1 MTEKNKIKQNQ
12 VTQSATVNVVQEEG
26 FAGISRLYGEKAFAL
41 IKDMHVCVIGIGGV
55 GSWVVE
61 ALARSAV
68 GNITL
73 IDYDTIALS
82 NINRQIHTL
91 SSTLDKKKCV
101 AMQERVQ
108 QINPDC
114 KVTIIDDFITLDN
127 MADLLGHGYDYVV
140 DAIDSIK
147 FKAGLIYHCKRNKIP
162 VITTGGA
169 GGLTDPAAIQVVDL
183 SKTYNDA
190 LAAKVRSTLREQYNF
205 TKNSKRS
212 FRVDCV
218 FSSQQQLYPKEDGT
232 VSHEKPGI
240 HGVSLDCR
248 FGYGAASFVTGTFG
262 FIAVAHLIKKFLKK
276 QLNGPAEH
284 MT

>member
-1 MTEKNKIKQNQ
+1 MNNSTEIK
-12 VTQSATVNVVQEEG
+12 TEDA
-26 FAGISRLYGEKAFAL
+26 FAGIARLYGKEAYAH
-41 IKDMHVCVIGIGGV
+41 IRAMHVCVVGIGGV

-68 GNITL
+68 GKITL
-73 IDYDTIALS
+73 IDYDTIAES

-91 SSTLDKKKCV
+91 ESTIEQKKCN
-101 AMQERVQ
+101 AMQQRVKE
-108 QINPDC
+108 INPAC
-114 KVTIIDDFITLDN
+114 EVTVIDDFITLDN
-127 MADLLGHGYDYVV
+127 MQEYISAEYDYVV

-169 GGLTDPAAIQVVDL
+169 GGLTDPSVIKVVDL
-183 SKTYNDA
+183 TKTYNDA
-190 LAAKVRSTLREQYNF
+190 LAAKVRSTLRDQYNF
-205 TKNSKRS
+205 TKNPKRR
-212 FRVDCV
+212 FAVDCV
-218 FSSQQQLYPKEDGT
+218 FSSQQQLYPKDDGT

-262 FIAVAHLIKKFLKK
+262 FVAVAHIIKKFDIV
-276 QLNGPAEH
+276 
-284 MT
+284 

>member
-1 MTEKNKIKQNQ
+1 MTDNNQ
-12 VTQSATVNVVQEEG
+12 TTNNDDA
-26 FAGISRLYGEKAFAL
+26 FAGIARLYGTKAYAL
-41 IKDMHVCVIGIGGV
+41 IRNMHVCVVGIGGV

-68 GNITL
+68 GKITL
-73 IDYDTIALS
+73 IDFDTIAYS

-91 SSTLDKKKCV
+91 SSTIDKKKCN
-101 AMQERVQ
+101 AMQERVK

-114 KVTIIDDFITLDN
+114 EISIIDDFITLDN
-127 MADLLGHGYDYVV
+127 MVDLLSRDYDYVV

-147 FKAGLIYHCKRNKIP
+147 FKAGLIYYCKRNKIP

-169 GGLTDPAAIQVVDL
+169 GGLTDPSVVKVVDL

-190 LAAKVRSTLREQYNF
+190 LAAKVRSTLRDQYNF
-205 TKNSKRS
+205 TRNSKRS

-240 HGVSLDCR
+240 HGVSLDCS

-262 FIAVAHLIKKFLKK
+262 FIAASHIIKKFLSKNLAHDK
-276 QLNGPAEH
+276 
-284 MT
+284 

>member
-1 MTEKNKIKQNQ
+1 MTNENKEDIF
-12 VTQSATVNVVQEEG
+12 S
-26 FAGISRLYGEKAFAL
+26 GIGRLYGEEAYAL
-41 IKDMHVCVIGIGGV
+41 IKNMHVCVIGIGGV

-68 GNITL
+68 GEITL
-73 IDYDTIALS
+73 IDFDTIETS
-82 NINRQIHTL
+82 NINRQIHAL
-91 SSTLDKKKCV
+91 ESTVEAKKCT
-101 AMQERVQ
+101 AMLERVKD
-108 QINPDC
+108 INPQC
-114 KVTIIDDFITLDN
+114 EVNIIDDFITLEN
-127 MADLLGHGYDYVV
+127 MADLLSRDYDYVV

-147 FKAGLIYHCKRNKIP
+147 FKAGLIYYCKRNKIP

-169 GGLTDPAAIQVVDL
+169 GGLTDPSVIKVADL

-190 LAAKVRSTLREQYNF
+190 LAAKVRSTLRDQYNF
-205 TKNSKRS
+205 TKNTKRS

-218 FSSQQQLYPKEDGT
+218 FSSQQQLYPKDDGT

-262 FIAVAHLIKKFLKK
+262 FIAAAHILKK
-276 QLNGPAEH
+276 YLNKKLS
-284 MT
+284 

>member
-1 MTEKNKIKQNQ
+1 MTDNVQIKNED
-12 VTQSATVNVVQEEG
+12 A
-26 FAGISRLYGEKAFAL
+26 FAGFERLYGDAAYSL
-41 IKDMHVCVIGIGGV
+41 IKNMHVCVIGIGGV

-68 GNITL
+68 GKITL
-73 IDYDTIALS
+73 IDFDTIALS
-82 NINRQIHTL
+82 NMNRQIHTL
-91 SSTLDKKKCV
+91 SNTIDKKKCV
-101 AMQERVQ
+101 AMQQRVKD
-108 QINPDC
+108 INPRC
-114 KVTIIDDFITLDN
+114 GVTIIDDFLTLDN
-127 MADLLGHGYDYVV
+127 MPDLLSRDYDYVV

-147 FKAGLIYHCKRNKIP
+147 FKAGLIYYCKRNKIP
-162 VITTGGA
+162 VIMTGGA
-169 GGLTDPAAIQVVDL
+169 GGLTDPSVIKVVDL

-190 LAAKVRSTLREQYNF
+190 LAAKVRSTLRDQYNF

-232 VSHEKPGI
+232 VSHKKPGM

-262 FIAVAHLIKKFLKK
+262 FIAVAHIIKKY
-276 QLNGPAEH
+276 LNNKLTHEK
-284 MT
+284 

>member
-1 MTEKNKIKQNQ
+1 MNDNNPF
-12 VTQSATVNVVQEEG
+12 SSSDDN
-26 FAGISRLYGEKAFAL
+26 FSGINRLYGNEAYDL
-41 IKDMHVCVIGIGGV
+41 IRKMHVCVIGIGGV

-68 GNITL
+68 GKITM
-73 IDYDTIALS
+73 IDYDTIASS
-82 NINRQIHTL
+82 NINRQVHTL
-91 SSTLDKKKCV
+91 STTIDQKKCA
-101 AMQERVQ
+101 AMQERVK
-108 QINPDC
+108 QINPGC
-114 KVTIIDDFITLDN
+114 EVNIIDDFITLDN
-127 MADLLGHGYDYVV
+127 MQEYLTGTTTPRGYDYVV

-147 FKAGLIYHCKRNKIP
+147 FKAGLIYFCKRNKIP

-169 GGLTDPAAIQVVDL
+169 GGLTDPAAIKVVDL

-190 LAAKVRSTLREQYNF
+190 LAAKVRSTLRDQYNF
-205 TKNSKRS
+205 TRNPKRS

-232 VSHEKPGI
+232 VSHAKPGI

-262 FIAVAHLIKKFLKK
+262 FIAAAHIIRKHLSSSLK
-276 QLNGPAEH
+276 
-284 MT
+284 

>member
-1 MTEKNKIKQNQ
+1 MTDNNQ
-12 VTQSATVNVVQEEG
+12 TNINEDA
-26 FAGISRLYGEKAFAL
+26 FAGISRLYGTEAYAL
-41 IKDMHVCVIGIGGV
+41 IKNMHVCVIGIGGV

-68 GNITL
+68 GQITL
-73 IDYDTIALS
+73 IDFDTIEES
-82 NINRQIHTL
+82 NINRQIHALAT
-91 SSTLDKKKCV
+91 TINKKKCD
-101 AMQERVQ
+101 AMQERVAE
-108 QINPDC
+108 INPNC
-114 KVTIIDDFITLDN
+114 TVNIIDDFITLDN
-127 MADLLGHGYDYVV
+127 MRDLLSHNYDYVV

-169 GGLTDPAAIQVVDL
+169 GGLTDPSVIEVVDL

-190 LAAKVRSTLREQYNF
+190 LAAKVRSTLRDQYNF
-205 TKNSKRS
+205 TRNSKRR
-212 FRVDCV
+212 FGIDCV
-218 FSSQQQLYPKEDGT
+218 FSSQQQLYPKDDGT

-262 FIAVAHLIKKFLKK
+262 FIAVAHLIKKFLAKE
-276 QLNGPAEH
+276 LNA
-284 MT
+284 

>member
-1 MTEKNKIKQNQ
+1 MTDNNQ
-12 VTQSATVNVVQEEG
+12 TNNTEDT
-26 FAGISRLYGEKAFAL
+26 FAGIERLYGTEAYAL
-41 IKDMHVCVIGIGGV
+41 IKNMHVCVVGIGGV

-68 GNITL
+68 GKITL
-73 IDYDTIALS
+73 IDFDTIEAS
-82 NINRQIHTL
+82 NINRQIHAL
-91 SSTLDKKKCV
+91 SGSLDKKKCSV
-101 AMQERVQ
+101 MQERVK

-114 KVTIIDDFITLDN
+114 EVNIIDDFITLEN
-127 MADLLGHGYDYVV
+127 MADLLLRDYDYVV

-147 FKAGLIYHCKRNKIP
+147 FKSGLIYYCKRNKIP

-169 GGLTDPAAIQVVDL
+169 GGLTDPSVIKVADL

-190 LAAKVRSTLREQYNF
+190 LAAKVRSTLRDQYNF
-205 TKNSKRS
+205 TKNTKRS

-232 VSHEKPGI
+232 VSHEKPGV

-262 FIAVAHLIKKFLKK
+262 FIAAAHILKK
-276 QLNGPAEH
+276 HLNKKLS
-284 MT
+284 

>member
-1 MTEKNKIKQNQ
+1 MTEEILMDNTT
-12 VTQSATVNVVQEEG
+12 VTEDA
-26 FAGISRLYGEKAFAL
+26 FAGIERLYGKKDYAL
-41 IKDMHVCVIGIGGV
+41 INDMHVCVVGIGGV

-68 GNITL
+68 GKITL
-73 IDYDTIALS
+73 IDFDTIAAS

-91 SSTLDKKKCV
+91 NTTIDKKKCL
-101 AMQERVQ
+101 AMKERVSE
-108 QINPDC
+108 INPDC
-114 KVTIIDDFITLDN
+114 EVNIIDDFITLDN
-127 MADLLGHGYDYVV
+127 MSEYLTGNNKPRDYDYVV

-147 FKAGLIYHCKRNKIP
+147 FKAGLIYYCKRNKIP
-162 VITTGGA
+162 IITTGGA
-169 GGLTDPAAIQVVDL
+169 GGLTDPSVIKVADL

-190 LAAKVRSTLREQYNF
+190 LAAKVRSTLRDQYNF
-205 TKNSKRS
+205 TKNTKRS

-262 FIAVAHLIKKFLKK
+262 FIAAAHIIGKHLKK
-276 QLNGPAEH
+276 KLKK
-284 MT
+284 

>member
-1 MTEKNKIKQNQ
+1 MTKDFSKED
-12 VTQSATVNVVQEEG
+12 G
-26 FAGISRLYGEKAFAL
+26 FAGISRLYGTDAYAL
-41 IKDMHVCVIGIGGV
+41 IQKMHVCVIGIGGV

-68 GNITL
+68 GKITL

-82 NINRQIHTL
+82 NVNRQIHTL
-91 SSTLDKKKCV
+91 NSSIDQKKCL
-101 AMQERVQ
+101 AMKERVS
-108 QINPDC
+108 QINPLC
-114 KVTIIDDFITLDN
+114 EVNIIDDFITLEN
-127 MADLLGHGYDYVV
+127 MQDYLSRDYDYVV

-147 FKAGLIYHCKRNKIP
+147 FKAGLIYYCKRNKIP

-169 GGLTDPAAIQVVDL
+169 GGLTDPSVIKVADL

-190 LAAKVRSTLREQYNF
+190 LAAKVRSTLRDQYNF
-205 TKNSKRS
+205 TKNTKRS

-218 FSSQQQLYPKEDGT
+218 FSRQQQLYPKEDGT

-262 FIAVAHLIKKFLKK
+262 FVAVAHILKK
-276 QLNGPAEH
+276 YLNKKSN
-284 MT
+284 

>member
-1 MTEKNKIKQNQ
+1 MNNKEDN
-12 VTQSATVNVVQEEG
+12 
-26 FAGISRLYGEKAFAL
+26 FDGISRLYGKNDYAL
-41 IKDMHVCVIGIGGV
+41 IKSMHVCVIGIGGV

-68 GNITL
+68 GQITL
-73 IDYDTIALS
+73 IDFDTIEKS
-82 NINRQIHTL
+82 NLNRQIHAL
-91 SSTLDKKKCV
+91 STTINKKKCT
-101 AMQERVQ
+101 AMQERVAE
-108 QINPDC
+108 INPDC
-114 KVTIIDDFITLDN
+114 VVNVVDDFITLEN
-127 MADLLGHGYDYVV
+127 MQEFLSRNYDYVV

-147 FKAGLIYHCKRNKIP
+147 FKAGIIYYCKRNKIP

-169 GGLTDPAAIQVVDL
+169 GGLTDPSVIKVADL

-190 LAAKVRSTLREQYNF
+190 LAAKVRSTLRDQYNF
-205 TKNSKRS
+205 TKNTKRS

-262 FIAVAHLIKKFLKK
+262 FIAAAHLIKKFLAKK
-276 QLNGPAEH
+276 SNA
-284 MT
+284 